1 MSDDESTKPDLKIN
15 LDERIPVGELHVVQG
30 GEERRLVADAY
41 YGRHIQGD
49 PAKEIPK
56 IELRSS
62 DPLTFDEFMKVD
74 LRVGTVTAAERV
86 PKSEKLIRM
95 DVSFGNFK
103 RQILA
108 GVGRTFQPEALVG
121 KQFVFVVN
129 LPPRKMMGLESHGM
143 ALATGK
149 FDALVLISPSAP
161 VADGSRFG

>member
-30 GEERRLVADAY
+30 GEEHRMLADAY
-41 YGRHIQGD
+41 HGRHIQSD
-49 PAKEIPK
+49 PAKETSK

-74 LRVGTVTAAERV
+74 LRVGTVTTAERV

-143 ALATGK
+143 MLATG
-149 FDALVLISPSAP
+149 APESLVLISPSSLAT
-161 VADGSRFG
+161 DGGRFS